1 MREGN
6 EAWNV
11 WPTIRRIL
19 YSFVF
24 VREYISPN
32 VESNVDNERIMLA
45 NKHIIL
51 LTVINIVTTYEEEVM
66 EILYDLIV
74 ELFYI

>member
-1 MREGN
+1 M
-6 EAWNV
+6 
-11 WPTIRRIL
+11 
-19 YSFVF
+19 
-24 VREYISPN
+24 
-32 VESNVDNERIMLA
+32 DNERIMLA

>member
-1 MREGN
+1 MN
-6 EAWNV
+6 
-11 WPTIRRIL
+11 
-19 YSFVF
+19 
-24 VREYISPN
+24 
-32 VESNVDNERIMLA
+32 NERIMLA

-51 LTVINIVTTYEEEVM
+51 FTVINIVTTYEEEVM